1 MRWRQFSFK
10 TKLWTTLLL
19 FSYSSI
25 VLAVILFHFTYRE
38 VYVRN
43 VETSLIQMGQR
54 IAFHYEGGEIDERLE
69 RYVDWYNGISDAN
82 IFLVHN
88 PRELS
93 ACLPFEIDHE
103 ALIGEEERRELL
115 NGEPLVKIGYEERFA
130 RNILAVV
137 VPLLEQ
143 SRLSGII
150 YIYVPLS
157 SLLEVFEPAT
167 PYLIGLGLLL
177 LTLLFFAGNKIVR
190 QLTAPLKEM
199 EVVTNTMTTGDY
211 SQRVHLQTNDEIGQL
226 AKAFNRMAEA
236 IEKEDKQKQEFLA
249 NVSHELRTPLSY
261 IKGYSEAILQHVV
274 TDEETKSKYMQL
286 IYNESGRMEKLV
298 KDLLDLAR
306 LQGES
311 YPLTKQ
317 PIVLAQLIFDV
328 IDNFE
333 VILENKKIT
342 LTKKLDEEIIVE
354 GDPDRLTE
362 VIYNLLENAI
372 RYSHEET
379 TITMTLSET
388 NHQCKLEIQD
398 EGTGIEKDDLKRLGE
413 RFFRTDKARTRSSGG
428 TGLGLA
434 ITKQILLLHG
444 GRIDFESEKGKGT
457 LVTVTLPMMEL

>member
-1 MRWRQFSFK
+1 MKWRQFSFK

-25 VLAVILFHFTYRE
+25 FLAVILFHFTYQE

-43 VETSLIQMGQR
+43 VETSLIQTGKR
-54 IAFHYEGGEIDERLE
+54 IAMHYKGGEIDEELE

-82 IFLVHN
+82 IFLVSN

-103 ALIGEEERRELL
+103 AIIGEEERRKLL
-115 NGEPLVKIGYEERFA
+115 NGEPLVKIGYEERFE

-137 VPLLEQ
+137 VPLVEQ

-150 YIYVPLS
+150 YLYVPLS
-157 SLLEVFEPAT
+157 SILEVFQPAT
-167 PYLIGLGLLL
+167 PYLIGLGVILSA
-177 LTLLFFAGNKIVR
+177 LLFFIGNKIVR

-199 EVVTNTMTTGDY
+199 EIVTNTLTTGDY

-261 IKGYSEAILQHVV
+261 VKGYSEAILQEVI
-274 TDEETKSKYMQL
+274 TDEETKKKYMQL

-317 PIVLAQLIFDV
+317 VVPLAQLIFDV
-328 IDNFE
+328 IQNFE
-333 VILENKKIT
+333 VILE
-342 LTKKLDEEIIVE
+342 TKQLLIKSELDEEIIVE

-372 RYSHEET
+372 RYSHENT
-379 TITMTLSET
+379 TINIFLSQI
-388 NHQCKLEIQD
+388 NKLCKLEIQD
-398 EGTGIEKDDLKRLGE
+398 EGTGIDEEDIHRLGE
-413 RFFRTDKARTRSSGG
+413 RFFRTDKARTRTSGG

-434 ITKQILLLHG
+434 ITKQIILLHG
-444 GRIDFESEKGKGT
+444 GSIQFQSEKGKGT
-457 LVTVTLPMMEL
+457 LVTVTLPIMDL